1 METITTIGFIALA
14 IFMAFMTIRI
24 IVNAVR
30 NERNRKAYSKVIKPG
45 DRVKVPV
52 LNDRYSGEVLEV
64 NGDEVKIVVTAHKNR
79 VYLDK

>member
-1 METITTIGFIALA
+1 METITTIGFIALV
-14 IFMAFMTIRI
+14 IFMVFMTIRI
-24 IVNAVR
+24 IINTVR

-45 DRVKVPV
+45 DKVSVPV
-52 LNDRYSGEVLEV
+52 FERYSGEVLEV